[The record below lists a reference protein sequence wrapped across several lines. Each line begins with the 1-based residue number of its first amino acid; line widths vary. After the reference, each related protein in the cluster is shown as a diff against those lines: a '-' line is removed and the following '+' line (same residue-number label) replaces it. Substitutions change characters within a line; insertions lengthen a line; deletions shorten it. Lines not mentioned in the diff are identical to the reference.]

1 MILHYLFLHSTEEM
15 LNKES
20 WLIFAMEDY
29 DVGVIH
35 KPAKKVENLDTLPPI
50 HYQQSSNLVWPPI
63 LITDLD
69 IPLYCFG

>member
-1 MILHYLFLHSTEEM
+1 
-15 LNKES
+15 
-20 WLIFAMEDY
+20 MEDY

-50 HYQQSSNLVWPPI
+50 HYQQSSNLIWPPI

-69 IPLYCFG
+69 IPWYCFG